1 MNIRFLLI
9 AALCWP
15 FHAMSLSYSALSSKI
30 PGVQLWVLNTN
41 EAGFP
46 EVVFEEEKNEFIR
59 YCNGARSIYV
69 SSLDLPIRCK
79 TAADVGYALP
89 IHRIQLKAKDKR
101 LSGLVV
107 VSKKP
112 LLPRTKSLP
121 ITAEESE
128 RLRKAEEAPMAAFV
142 NEAKRSYMDMES
154 FSDVNAVAYAKM
166 LREIKT
172 EPTYRKH
179 GGARFKI
186 SSPDG
191 FIYISAAGLF
201 PNGVGWEIKNVVF
214 REIDGRLQEIG
225 SFFGCIE
232 GFRDLDADGI
242 PEVLTRL
249 CENSEGVQDT
259 FWSLVP
265 TIRPVV
271 TYSQ

>member
-1 MNIRFLLI
+1 
-9 AALCWP
+9 
-15 FHAMSLSYSALSSKI
+15 MSLGLSALSSKI
-30 PGVQLWVLNTN
+30 PGIQLWVLNTN
-41 EAGFP
+41 EEGFP
-46 EVVFEEEKNEFIR
+46 EIVFEEEKSEFIR

-69 SSLDLPIRCK
+69 SSLDSPIRCK
-79 TAADVGYALP
+79 TAANVGYALP
-89 IHRIQLKAKDKR
+89 IHRIQLRAKDRR

-107 VSKKP
+107 VSKRP
-112 LLPRTKSLP
+112 LPPRTKSLP
-121 ITAEESE
+121 LTTEESE
-128 RLRKAEEAPMAAFV
+128 RVRKAEEAPMASFV
-142 NEAKRSYMDMES
+142 NEAKRSYMTS
-154 FSDVNAVAYAKM
+154 FTHVNAVAYAKM
-166 LREIKT
+166 LREIRT
-172 EPTYRKH
+172 VPTYRKH

-232 GFRDLDADGI
+232 GFRDLDADGT

-271 TYSQ
+271 THSQ

>member
-1 MNIRFLLI
+1 MVIRFLLI

-15 FHAMSLSYSALSSKI
+15 YHAMPIGFSALSTEI

-41 EAGFP
+41 EEGFP
-46 EVVFEEEKNEFIR
+46 EVVFEEEQNEFIR
-59 YCNGARSIYV
+59 YCDGARSIYV
-69 SSLDLPIRCK
+69 SSLESPVRCK

-89 IHRIQLKAKDKR
+89 IHRIHLMEKDRR

-112 LLPRTKSLP
+112 LAPRAKPHP
-121 ITAEESE
+121 ITTEESE
-128 RLRKAEEAPMAAFV
+128 ELRKAELAPMAAFA
-142 NEAKRSYMDMES
+142 NEAKRTYMES
-154 FSDVNAVAYAKM
+154 FSGIDAAAYAKM
-166 LREIKT
+166 LRDTKT
-172 EPTYRKH
+172 EPSYRKH

-186 SSPDG
+186 SSPNG
-191 FIYISAAGLF
+191 FIYISAVGLF

-225 SFFGCIE
+225 TFFGCIE
-232 GFRDLDADGI
+232 GFRDLDADGT

-249 CENSEGVQDT
+249 CENTEGVQDT

-271 TYSQ
+271 RLSQ